1 MLETGAVKTDN
12 KFTETVSFIRVRVSH
27 SVKFTV
33 LMILMNLVSRQI
45 YYIVEI
51 IIYYI
56 YILNN
61 IPGI

>member
-33 LMILMNLVSRQI
+33 
-45 YYIVEI
+45 
-51 IIYYI
+51 
-56 YILNN
+56 
-61 IPGI
+61 

>member
-33 LMILMNLVSRQI
+33 LMNLVSRQI